1 MVTKRDFNGYT
12 LFTITEGDFSA
23 SVTDLGA
30 TAVSI
35 RFDGREMILGYD
47 NADDYLSKGGKLG
60 ATCGRYANRIGGAAF
75 TLDGVEYRLTANEG
89 KNILHSGPNAFDKQR
104 WGSEVLENGVRFS
117 LVSPDGENGF
127 PGNLRAVVTYTVKG
141 TTLRIDFEGETDR
154 DTVYAP
160 TNHMYFTLGGSG
172 SVLDAELYVNASRYL
187 AVDEGLIPTEQTPV
201 ADTAFDFRKLRRVEQ
216 DYDHCFVLDGEPACT
231 MKRGGVGMDL
241 VTDLPAL
248 QVYTGLH
255 LKAPFEKNEGLAL
268 EPESFLDSPNRPDFP
283 DTTLRVGEHYHRWA
297 EYRFFQA

>member
-1 MVTKRDFNGYT
+1 MVKQSPFGDYMLYT
-12 LFTITEGDFSA
+12 IEADELRF

-231 MKRGGVGMDL
+231 MKRGSVGMDL

-268 EPESFLDSPNRPDFP
+268 EPESFPDSPNRPDFP

-297 EYRFFQA
+297 EYRFFEA